1 MLNKPVNPY
10 PYFNTVDSDVGFTV
24 ECTIPN
30 GNVYGASLYVYD
42 NETDELVYGNS
53 ITNDVPTENISF
65 QISKGTNMVTEKS
78 IENGRD
84 YYWNTVYYGE
94 EPKVKQEATI
104 QKASSAGSNTIYVS
118 TADSVVWTGT
128 KSDLRTYRWTSVSTI
143 IYKNSSFSKHYDDIL
158 DRKSVV

>member
-10 PYFNTVDSDVGFTV
+10 PYFNTVDSDVGFVV

-65 QISKGTNMVTEKS
+65 QIGAGTK
-78 IENGRD
+78 IENGKN
-84 YYWNTVYYGE
+84 YYWNTVYYGGKLE
-94 EPKVKQEATI
+94 GEQEATI

-118 TADSVVWTGT
+118 TTNSVVWTGT
-128 KSDLRTYRWTSVSTI
+128 KSDLHTYRFTSNTI
-143 IYKNSSFSKHYDDIL
+143 IINKSSSFK
-158 DRKSVV
+158 